1 MPETCDKLRQQL
13 EPIAEGRY
21 LIGLSGG
28 ADSTA
33 LLMMLMPD
41 VREGRIRL
49 EAVHV
54 NHGLRGTESD
64 DDERFCREL
73 CEREGIPFTAYRA
86 ELDGRKDEASA
97 RAARFEFFRQ
107 RYRETSADGLILAHN
122 ADDQAETFL
131 MRLMRGAGPDG
142 LECMRSDET
151 TDRIRI
157 LRPMLGIRREII
169 RETLRKDGIS
179 WREDSSNEQD
189 IYLRNRI
196 RKEMIPVMEKLSG
209 TAVEKICRTAGLI
222 AGDNDALNARAD
234 ELIRTHSQDAVLDA
248 DAISRETEG
257 MRKRVL
263 RNWWTENGPK
273 LKEHALSAEQTETL
287 ERLLN
292 SQSGKMNLPGGIHA
306 VRTGRY
312 LFLTGKAEKPQDPV
326 PFRAPETTFG
336 SFRLTAAPSE
346 GNPGDGKTAQEVPEG
361 FWDGCVIRTRKDGD
375 RIRPFGCSGHRKLQD
390 YLTDRK
396 IEEPFRDR
404 IPMLCRDDEVLLV
417 CGVGAG
423 DIPGWN
429 PDEHPVRLTWHGNM
443 PWAEKTGE

>member
-1 MPETCDKLRQQL
+1 MPDTCDKLRQQL
-13 EPIAEGRY
+13 KSVAEGRY

-33 LLMMLMPD
+33 LLLMLMPE

-54 NHGLRGTESD
+54 NHGLRGSESD
-64 DDERFCREL
+64 GDEQFCRDL

-86 ELDGRKDEASA
+86 ELGGRKDEASA
-97 RAARFEFFRQ
+97 REARFGFFRE
-107 RYRETSADGLILAHN
+107 RYRESGADGLILAHN

-142 LECMRSDET
+142 LECMRCDEMT
-151 TDRIRI
+151 EGIRI
-157 LRPMLGIRREII
+157 LRPMLGIRREEI
-169 RETLRKDGIS
+169 REALRKDGIS
-179 WREDSSNEQD
+179 WREDSSNEQS

-196 RKEMIPVMEKLSG
+196 RKELIPMMEALSE

-222 AGDNDALNARAD
+222 AGENDALNARAE
-234 ELIRTHSQDAVLDA
+234 ELIRTCCRDTAMDAGILC
-248 DAISRETEG
+248 RETEG

-263 RNWWTENGPK
+263 RKWWTENGPK

-287 ERLLN
+287 DRLLN
-292 SQSGKMNLPGGIHA
+292 SQSGKMNLPGGMYA

-312 LFLTGKAEKPQDPV
+312 LFLTGIEEKLPEPV
-326 PFRAPETTFG
+326 PFHVPETNYG
-336 SFRLTAAPSE
+336 SFRMTVTPSE
-346 GNPGDGKTAQEVPEG
+346 GSPGDGKTEQEVPEG
-361 FWDGCVIRTRKDGD
+361 FWDGCVIRTRRDGD

-404 IPMLCRDDEVLLV
+404 IPLLCRGDEVLLV

-423 DIPGWN
+423 DIPRWN